1 MIKLCGESEQQ
12 IQDGQKDLENALQK
26 IEMLEKIASGGEKKL
41 EEVRKELIKIA
52 ELFEKKKITANYS
65 FEVLCDFIFDKSN
78 RLFRKYENS
87 LSELSLYKE
96 NK

>member
-1 MIKLCGESEQQ
+1 
-12 IQDGQKDLENALQK
+12 
-26 IEMLEKIASGGEKKL
+26 MLEKIASGGEKKL